1 MVSWAAPGAGAWRR
15 MDRRCTTRSAPAIRP
30 GRGFRSGRPAGLR
43 RPAGP
48 RTHPPGRSAQGRDD
62 PRHGGHAGCQDPVPG
77 IHISERGAG
86 GPPSR
91 HFLVILNT
99 PDGPTVSPHGKTGVR
114 HLAGAGRVSLTASP
128 TSNPSSS
135 LSTLRSAPGA
145 APGGPF
151 CDGASTASRDYQDR
165 RQHRNLSPHN
175 SHRVDRTVPVGKD
188 RRSPLRRIDTAAS
201 LFANPAVI
209 CSPTAWRLI
218 NNVSAMTIYGPARW
232 RGSRRCTARGGE
244 HQPHPQQAPPRGRAA
259 PASSCRRPGERPHGR
274 MPHGLPAQDQSLGER
289 RPRRQASRRAHPPEW
304 RTRRS
309 STSCSAWSGIRA
321 AGLVARLWRHPP
333 EGLYRPRHRCRLL
346 ANLRASRTPW
356 AAQTLAHTHAV
367 IGATTPSLH
376 RRKDRH
382 AARST
387 AVPAARIHDPACPPR
402 LRAVPDEAALR
413 RVIGGPH
420 IMREQLDHLNAPG
433 AQPHISVQVLPLC
446 RRYPSGPVR
455 TVLHS
460 GLCQVAGVGYRRDKE
475 GTRHSG
481 PAGAGR

>member
-1 MVSWAAPGAGAWRR
+1 MAE
-15 MDRRCTTRSAPAIRP
+15 C
-30 GRGFRSGRPAGLR
+30 L
-43 RPAGP
+43 
-48 RTHPPGRSAQGRDD
+48 
-62 PRHGGHAGCQDPVPG
+62 
-77 IHISERGAG
+77 
-86 GPPSR
+86 
-91 HFLVILNT
+91 
-99 PDGPTVSPHGKTGVR
+99 TVSQPRISHSGNG
-114 HLAGAGRVSLTASP
+114 GRVVKP
-128 TSNPSSS
+128 RDVR
-135 LSTLRSAPGA
+135 TLRS
-145 APGGPF
+145 GGPE
-151 CDGASTASRDYQDR
+151 DHQR
-165 RQHRNLSPHN
+165 
-175 SHRVDRTVPVGKD
+175 PV
-188 RRSPLRRIDTAAS
+188 
-201 LFANPAVI
+201 
-209 CSPTAWRLI
+209 
-218 NNVSAMTIYGPARW
+218 
-232 RGSRRCTARGGE
+232 
-244 HQPHPQQAPPRGRAA
+244 
-259 PASSCRRPGERPHGR
+259 PHG
-274 MPHGLPAQDQSLGER
+274 P
-289 RPRRQASRRAHPPEW
+289 
-304 RTRRS
+304 
-309 STSCSAWSGIRA
+309 GIRA

-356 AAQTLAHTHAV
+356 AAQTLAHTHTHTV

-460 GLCQVAGVGYRRDKE
+460 GLLQVAGVGYRRDKE